1 MNSALTTSLKSAPP
15 ETRSADAVIE
25 NKPRC
30 VLLAGSARGGTSWA
44 LKVLDSHPAVHGSHE
59 PFYQLDTNK
68 ELSSRYDRIKSD
80 RGTKE
85 DIALLMQQLAEA
97 CIETHKPPFFRKN
110 FLNTPAWIRSA
121 LWMSAKACPPLKSTF
136 NYLSTGVLNG
146 QHCIVIKNRPFPMLD
161 RILET
166 IHADALVL
174 LRHPCGVVSSWLRG
188 IRMGVMQGSSAD
200 PEKVW
205 TRYQNYLVPMGF
217 CEADLQRM
225 SSAGILA
232 LNWLVDKTLFTQ
244 YQRSPNM
251 KTFTM
256 VYCDLVRNP
265 LEEWSKVFEW
275 LHLPFDS
282 SVEAFL
288 MQSSNPAFDIRR
300 LLGKKYSYFSVQ
312 RSEKSPAESWRKD
325 MTLDEIKEVMSIVT
339 PHFPVEQYWPDSLF

>member
-1 MNSALTTSLKSAPP
+1 M
-15 ETRSADAVIE
+15 
-25 NKPRC
+25 
-30 VLLAGSARGGTSWA
+30 
-44 LKVLDSHPAVHGSHE
+44 KVLDSHPAVHGSHE